1 MSAFTPRILPSS
13 GSTGPQGPQGPT
25 GDTGPAGATGPEG
38 PSAYE
43 VAVAEGFVGDEAAWL
58 LSLVGP
64 TGATGAAG
72 ADGAPGATG
81 ATGATG
87 PAGPQGIQGATGPT
101 GPAGADGANGLDG
114 VDGAQGPQGIQ
125 GPQGPQGIQGIKG
138 DTGDTGPTGAD
149 GPTGATGA
157 TGPQGIQGI
166 QGIKGDTGDTGP
178 QGIQGPQ
185 GPQGIKGDKGD
196 TGDTGATG
204 ATGPTGA
211 TGAAGTNGT
220 NGTNGLDAT
229 VLSTGFLTPAT
240 VGMTYN
246 PTTRKITI
254 TANGQA
260 VVDSVANNFAN
271 GWESPAHATGD
282 GLFFL
287 YQTGGVVD
295 WSTTPWSFK
304 DLQIAT
310 VYVDSGITIAIRE
323 CHGLMDPE
331 AHKELHA
338 VIGTYLSSGLD
349 MSGIVLNSTT
359 AANRRPLVSGGVIND
374 EDIATTI
381 AAITT
386 NDYTRLQL
394 SGSTQP
400 ADVLQNQTE
409 IIALS
414 TNRPYWNSVSG
425 GTWGQTLFNNKE
437 YGKIFVLAIPVVDD
451 ATAQKNRILFI
462 QPQQVST
469 TLGTIKALTSASVN
483 LGQLAGTVPEF
494 CFIGEIIIEYKSSNW
509 DIVSYSK
516 ILGTKSSQA
525 LAAAGGGISEAPI
538 DGTTYARKDASW
550 VPSGGQML
558 GTVANK
564 AIFYNNTNIAE
575 DLTLPAGSNG
585 MSAGPITVDDG
596 YTVTV
601 ADGSAWSII

>member
-72 ADGAPGATG
+72 ADGA
-81 ATGATG
+81 
-87 PAGPQGIQGATGPT
+87 Q
-101 GPAGADGANGLDG
+101 GPAGA
-114 VDGAQGPQGIQ
+114 
-125 GPQGPQGIQGIKG
+125 
-138 DTGDTGPTGAD
+138 
-149 GPTGATGA
+149 TGATGA

-166 QGIKGDTGDTGP
+166 KGD
-178 QGIQGPQ
+178 
-185 GPQGIKGDKGD
+185 KGDKGD

-204 ATGPTGA
+204 ATGPAGADGADGAQGLQGIQGIQGIQGPQGIQGDQGPTGATGA
-211 TGAAGTNGT
+211 TGAAGSNGTNGT

-260 VVDSVANNFAN
+260 VVNSVASNYAN
-271 GWESPAHATGD
+271 GWESDAHATGD

-287 YQTGGVVD
+287 YQTGGVTA
-295 WSTTPWSFK
+295 WSTTPWAFTN
-304 DLQIAT
+304 LMIAA
-310 VYVDSGITIAIRE
+310 VYVDSGITLAIRE
-323 CHGLMDPE
+323 CHGLMDPA
-331 AHKELHA
+331 AHKEFHS

-349 MSGIVLNSTT
+349 MSGVTLNSTT

-374 EDIATTI
+374 EDIPTTI

-386 NDYTRLQL
+386 NDYTLLQL

-400 ADVLQNQTE
+400 ADVVQNQPE

-414 TNRPYWNSVSG
+414 TNRPYWNSLAG
-425 GTWGQTLFNNKE
+425 ATWGQTLFNNNE
-437 YGKIFVLAIPVVDD
+437 YGKIFVMAIPVVDD
-451 ATAQKNRILFI
+451 ATAQKNRLLFI
-462 QPQQVST
+462 QPQVVST
-469 TLGTIKALTSASVN
+469 TLGTIQALTSASLN
-483 LGQLAGTVPEF
+483 LGQLAGTIPEF
-494 CFIGEIIIEYKSSNW
+494 CFVGEIIIRYRSNPTNNW
-509 DIVSYSK
+509 DIISYNK
-516 ILGTKSSQA
+516 ILGTKQSQA

-538 DGTTYARKDASW
+538 DGTTYARKDAAW
-550 VPSGGQML
+550 VASGGQML

-564 AIFYNNTNIAE
+564 SIFYNNATISE
-575 DLTLPAGSNG
+575 DLTVPAGSNG
-585 MSAGPITVDDG
+585 LSAGPITVADG
-596 YTVTV
+596 YAVTV
-601 ADGSAWSII
+601 ADGATWTIV

>member
-64 TGATGAAG
+64 AGATGPAG

-87 PAGPQGIQGATGPT
+87 PAG
-101 GPAGADGANGLDG
+101 ADGAD
-114 VDGAQGPQGIQ
+114 
-125 GPQGPQGIQGIKG
+125 
-138 DTGDTGPTGAD
+138 
-149 GPTGATGA
+149 
-157 TGPQGIQGI
+157 
-166 QGIKGDTGDTGP
+166 
-178 QGIQGPQ
+178 
-185 GPQGIKGDKGD
+185 
-196 TGDTGATG
+196 
-204 ATGPTGA
+204 
-211 TGAAGTNGT
+211 
-220 NGTNGLDAT
+220 GLDAT

-260 VVDSVANNFAN
+260 VVNSVASNYAN
-271 GWESPAHATGD
+271 GWESDAHATGD

-287 YQTGGVVD
+287 YQTGGVTA

-304 DLQIAT
+304 DLPIAT
-310 VYVDSGITIAIRE
+310 VYVDSGITVAIRE

-331 AHKELHA
+331 AHKELHS

-349 MSGIVLNSTT
+349 MSGVTLNSTT

-374 EDIATTI
+374 EDIPTTI

-386 NDYTRLQL
+386 TTDYTRLQL

-400 ADVLQNQTE
+400 AAVLQNQTE

-469 TLGTIKALTSASVN
+469 TLGTIQALTSASVN
-483 LGQLAGTVPEF
+483 LGQLAANVPEF
-494 CFIGEIIIEYKSSNW
+494 CFIGEIIIRYRGNPTNNW
-509 DIVSYSK
+509 DIISYNK

-525 LAAAGGGISEAPI
+525 LAAAGGGITEAPV
-538 DGTTYARKDASW
+538 DGTIYGRKDASW
-550 VPSGGQML
+550 VAAGSGGGQML
-558 GTVANK
+558 GAAVNK
-564 AIFYNNTNIAE
+564 AIHYNNTNIAE

-585 MSAGPITVDDG
+585 LTAGPITIDDG
-596 YTVTV
+596 YTVTL
-601 ADGSAWSII
+601 ADGTVWSIV

>member
-1 MSAFTPRILPSS
+1 
-13 GSTGPQGPQGPT
+13 
-25 GDTGPAGATGPEG
+25 
-38 PSAYE
+38 
-43 VAVAEGFVGDEAAWL
+43 
-58 LSLVGP
+58 
-64 TGATGAAG
+64 
-72 ADGAPGATG
+72 
-81 ATGATG
+81 
-87 PAGPQGIQGATGPT
+87 
-101 GPAGADGANGLDG
+101 
-114 VDGAQGPQGIQ
+114 
-125 GPQGPQGIQGIKG
+125 
-138 DTGDTGPTGAD
+138 
-149 GPTGATGA
+149 
-157 TGPQGIQGI
+157 
-166 QGIKGDTGDTGP
+166 
-178 QGIQGPQ
+178 
-185 GPQGIKGDKGD
+185 
-196 TGDTGATG
+196 
-204 ATGPTGA
+204 
-211 TGAAGTNGT
+211 
-220 NGTNGLDAT
+220 
-229 VLSTGFLTPAT
+229 
-240 VGMTYN
+240 MTYN

-287 YQTGGVVD
+287 YQTGGVTA

-331 AHKELHA
+331 AHKELHH

-349 MSGIVLNSTT
+349 MSGVVLNSTT

-469 TLGTIKALTSASVN
+469 TLGTIQALTSASVN

-494 CFIGEIIIEYKSSNW
+494 CFIGEIIIRYRNAPTNNW
-509 DIVSYSK
+509 DIISYNK
-516 ILGTKSSQA
+516 ILGTKTSQA
-525 LAAAGGGISEAPI
+525 LAAAGGGITEAPV
-538 DGTTYARKDASW
+538 DGTTYGRKDASW
-550 VPSGGQML
+550 VAAGSGGGQML
-558 GTVANK
+558 GAAVNK
-564 AIFYNNTNIAE
+564 AIHYNNTNIAE

-585 MSAGPITVDDG
+585 LTAGPITIDDG
-596 YTVTV
+596 YTVTL
-601 ADGSAWSII
+601 ADGTVWSIV

>member
-1 MSAFTPRILPSS
+1 MSAFTPRISASS
-13 GSTGPQGPQGPT
+13 GGGGTGPQGPQGPT
-25 GDTGPAGATGPEG
+25 GATGPAGATGPEG
-38 PSAYE
+38 PSAYD

-58 LSLVGP
+58 ASLV
-64 TGATGAAG
+64 
-72 ADGAPGATG
+72 
-81 ATGATG
+81 
-87 PAGPQGIQGATGPT
+87 
-101 GPAGADGANGLDG
+101 
-114 VDGAQGPQGIQ
+114 
-125 GPQGPQGIQGIKG
+125 
-138 DTGDTGPTGAD
+138 
-149 GPTGATGA
+149 
-157 TGPQGIQGI
+157 
-166 QGIKGDTGDTGP
+166 
-178 QGIQGPQ
+178 
-185 GPQGIKGDKGD
+185 
-196 TGDTGATG
+196 
-204 ATGPTGA
+204 GPTGA

-260 VVDSVANNFAN
+260 VVNSVANNFAN

-282 GLFFL
+282 GAFYL
-287 YQTGGVVD
+287 YQSGGVVA
-295 WSTTPWSFK
+295 WSTTPWSVT

-310 VYVDSGITIAIRE
+310 VYVDSGITLAIRE
-323 CHGLMDPE
+323 CHGLMDP
-331 AHKELHA
+331 AVHKELHS

-400 ADVLQNQTE
+400 AGVLQNQTE

-425 GTWGQTLFNNKE
+425 GTWGQTLFNSNE
-437 YGKIFVLAIPVVDD
+437 YGKIFVMAIPVVDD

-462 QPQQVST
+462 QPQVVST
-469 TLGTIKALTSASVN
+469 TLGTIQALTSASVN

-494 CFIGEIIIEYKSSNW
+494 CFIGEIIIRYRGNPTHNW
-509 DIVSYSK
+509 DIISYSK

-525 LAAAGGGISEAPI
+525 LAAAGGGISEAPV

-558 GTVANK
+558 GTAANK
-564 AIFYNNTNIAE
+564 AIFYNNTNVTE
-575 DLTLPAGSNG
+575 DLTIPAGSNG
-585 MSAGPITVDDG
+585 LSAGPITVDDG
-596 YTVTV
+596 YSVTI
-601 ADGSAWSII
+601 ADGATWTII

>member
-1 MSAFTPRILPSS
+1 MSAFTPRILSS
-13 GSTGPQGPQGPT
+13 GGSTGPQGPQGPT
-25 GDTGPAGATGPEG
+25 GDTG
-38 PSAYE
+38 
-43 VAVAEGFVGDEAAWL
+43 
-58 LSLVGP
+58 
-64 TGATGAAG
+64 
-72 ADGAPGATG
+72 

-87 PAGPQGIQGATGPT
+87 PAGPQGIQGIQGATGPT

-138 DTGDTGPTGAD
+138 DTGDTGPQGPTGA
-149 GPTGATGA
+149 TGATGA

-166 QGIKGDTGDTGP
+166 QGI
-178 QGIQGPQ
+178 QGE
-185 GPQGIKGDKGD
+185 
-196 TGDTGATG
+196 TG
-204 ATGPTGA
+204 ATGP
-211 TGAAGTNGT
+211 AGSNGT
-220 NGTNGLDAT
+220 NGTDGADGADGLDAT

-260 VVDSVANNFAN
+260 VVNSVANNFAN

-287 YQTGGVVD
+287 YQTGGVTA

-304 DLQIAT
+304 DLQIAI

-349 MSGIVLNSTT
+349 MSGVVLNSTT

-469 TLGTIKALTSASVN
+469 TLGTIQALTSASVN

-509 DIVSYSK
+509 NIVSYSK

-525 LAAAGGGISEAPI
+525 LATAGGGISEAPI

-558 GTVANK
+558 GTAANK
-564 AIFYNNTNIAE
+564 AIFYNNTNVTE
-575 DLTLPAGSNG
+575 DLTIPAGSNG
-585 MSAGPITVDDG
+585 LSAGPITVDDG
-596 YTVTV
+596 YSVTI
-601 ADGSAWSII
+601 ADGATWTII